1 MGRDRAEIQILKF
14 AEPRIKDYTFLMMSI
29 LFKRRSGM
37 NKVVV
42 LKKGITKK
50 QIVSV
55 TKCKPTMNLV
65 H

>member
-1 MGRDRAEIQILKF
+1 
-14 AEPRIKDYTFLMMSI
+14 
-29 LFKRRSGM
+29 M